1 MITEKDALSV
11 ELSKLTPERV
21 RTASFGEL
29 DDLAAKIRRFLIESN
44 AVTGGHI
51 GAHLGTIELALA
63 LHKVFESPG
72 DTIIC
77 DTRHQGYTH
86 KIVTRRA
93 HPVRRPNTFGGR
105 SRFVT
110 ETESEPDIIEA
121 SHGGTSISVALGIAL
136 ARALKG
142 DTRSV
147 VAVIGDGSLA
157 EGLAFEGLNH
167 AAVATHTNLVIV
179 L

>member
-51 GAHLGTIELALA
+51 GANLGTIELSLA
-63 LHKVFESPG
+63 LHKVFEAPG
-72 DTIIC
+72 DKIIW
-77 DTRHQGYTH
+77 DTGHQGYTH
-86 KIVTRRA
+86 KIVTGRA
-93 HPVRRPNTFGGR
+93 DRFRTLNSFGGM

-110 ETESEPDIIEA
+110 KSESEHDIIEA

-136 ARALKG
+136 GRALKG
-142 DTRSV
+142 DPRSV
-147 VAVIGDGSLA
+147 VAGIGAGSP
-157 EGLAFEGLNH
+157 
-167 AAVATHTNLVIV
+167 AARLPLPPPHHPPLPT
-179 L
+179 